1 LNGKLH
7 RADGPAIEWANGDK
21 HWWLNGELH
30 REDGPACEF
39 ANGDKHWYLNGK
51 RLSEDEFNLN
61 MNVKEYSKKEITS
74 EGTFWRNERSEYH
87 RVDGPACEFANGT
100 KHWYLNG
107 QLHREDGPAVEN
119 VNGNRLWYLNGKC
132 HREDGPACEYADGY
146 KEWFLNGKRLSKEE
160 FTSACKAKKPDAC
173 LANAQPEYYQ
183 SGTRIAIH
191 QLKELIFSIISS
203 QSPNAAKPFL
213 TSTIG
218 QSIIMLASGIY
229 LSENSAFSTIA
240 QELRVSA
247 ITNAGN
253 ALIEEVY
260 NAVLPEIK
268 VAIGQP
274 EIKLIEN
281 NEEIFEEHPLT
292 NLHMNQY

>member
-1 LNGKLH
+1 
-7 RADGPAIEWANGDK
+7 
-21 HWWLNGELH
+21 
-30 REDGPACEF
+30 
-39 ANGDKHWYLNGK
+39 
-51 RLSEDEFNLN
+51 
-61 MNVKEYSKKEITS
+61 
-74 EGTFWRNERSEYH
+74 
-87 RVDGPACEFANGT
+87 
-100 KHWYLNG
+100 
-107 QLHREDGPAVEN
+107 
-119 VNGNRLWYLNGKC
+119 
-132 HREDGPACEYADGY
+132 
-146 KEWFLNGKRLSKEE
+146 
-160 FTSACKAKKPDAC
+160 
-173 LANAQPEYYQ
+173 
-183 SGTRIAIH
+183 
-191 QLKELIFSIISS
+191 
-203 QSPNAAKPFL
+203 
-213 TSTIG
+213 
-218 QSIIMLASGIY
+218 MLASGIY

>member
-1 LNGKLH
+1 L
-7 RADGPAIEWANGDK
+7 AN
-21 HWWLNGELH
+21 
-30 REDGPACEF
+30 
-39 ANGDKHWYLNGK
+39 
-51 RLSEDEFNLN
+51 
-61 MNVKEYSKKEITS
+61 
-74 EGTFWRNERSEYH
+74 
-87 RVDGPACEFANGT
+87 
-100 KHWYLNG
+100 
-107 QLHREDGPAVEN
+107 
-119 VNGNRLWYLNGKC
+119 
-132 HREDGPACEYADGY
+132 GY
-146 KEWFLNGKRLSKEE
+146 KEWYLNDKKLSEE
-160 FTSACKAKKPDAC
+160 KFTSACKAKKPDAC
-173 LANAQPEYYQ
+173 LANVQPEYYQ

-268 VAIGQP
+268 VAINQP